1 MTKSDIKR
9 QRSRI
14 AEEGYAKRRM
24 VEMEKESLR
33 WLSDYA
39 FLGDQESLN
48 MYKLFT
54 RKASWYARKADFP
67 DTFIHKVDK
76 ESTQGEKVSETARKR
91 AKTRCEEIPGTK
103 TFRHYAFVPV
113 EGTPDDEVRDMLS
126 KILAGRIRRYFRP
139 QKRLIGEK
147 EYWAY
152 DFRIAWNE
160 REEITK

>member
-1 MTKSDIKR
+1 MTPKKFR
-9 QRSRI
+9 RLRSQI

-24 VEMEKESLR
+24 VEMEEESLR

-39 FLGDQESLN
+39 FIGDPDSLK
-48 MYKLFT
+48 MYGLFT
-54 RKASWYARKADFP
+54 RKASWYAKKADLLS
-67 DTFIHKVDK
+67 TFIHKVDK
-76 ESTQGEKVSETARKR
+76 ESTEEEKVSETARKR

-139 QKRLIGEK
+139 QKRIIGEK

>member
-1 MTKSDIKR
+1 MKPKSCKR
-9 QRSRI
+9 LRSQI

-24 VEMEKESLR
+24 VEMEEESLR

-39 FLGDQESLN
+39 FLGDQDSLK
-48 MYKLFT
+48 MYRLFT
-54 RKASWYARKADFP
+54 RKASWYAGKADLP
-67 DTFIHKVDK
+67 SDFIHKVDK
-76 ESTQGEKVSETARKR
+76 DSTEEEKVSETARKR

-113 EGTPDDEVRDMLS
+113 EGTPEDEIRDMLS
-126 KILAGRIRRYFRP
+126 KILASRIRRYFRP